1 MSITIRLKKMGKKD
15 QPFYRMVVQDTL
27 KKHEGDYL
35 ENLGW
40 YDPLVKGDNFQIKQ
54 DRIDFWLSKGALIS
68 DTAKSLVRKNRKRPA
83 AQPVAVEAVVAEET
97 PAT

>member
-1 MSITIRLKKMGKKD
+1 MSITIRLKKMGKKG
-15 QPFYRMVVQDTL
+15 QPFYRVVVQDTL

-40 YDPLVKGDNFQIKQ
+40 YDPLVKGENYQIKQ

-68 DTAKSLVRKNRKRPA
+68 DTVKSLVRKNRKRPA
-83 AQPVAVEAVVAEET
+83 QPVVAEAPVEQET

>member
-15 QPFYRMVVQDTL
+15 QPFYRVVVQDTL

-40 YDPLVKGDNFQIKQ
+40 YDPLVKGENYLIKQ

-68 DTAKSLVRKNRKRPA
+68 DTVKSLVRKNRKRPA
-83 AQPVAVEAVVAEET
+83 QTVVAEAAVEQET